1 LHNPVVADEAS
12 PLRGSV
18 VNKTC
23 ERCGRDAIFDIRID
37 DSTDV
42 CGHHFTAEMPATR
55 CAACSQV
62 VIQAEH
68 VKRFERRIAV
78 ELAKSGLRSG
88 EGLRFLRT
96 VLGMK
101 QPMLAELLDVP
112 VEYMQYWE
120 SGKWP
125 VDPRAMAVVASLTLG
140 RFDDQHASL
149 DCLRVLR
156 MPRKLSAKVRLHI
169 DEPGAAAKT
178 WRFGDA
184 KRKAPAIA

>member
-1 LHNPVVADEAS
+1 
-12 PLRGSV
+12 

-23 ERCGRDAIFDIRID
+23 ERCGRDAIFDVQID

-42 CGHHFTAEMPATR
+42 CGHRFTAQMPATR

-68 VKRFERRIAV
+68 VKRFERCIAV

-88 EGLRFLRT
+88 DGLRFLRT

-101 QPMLAELLDVP
+101 QAMLAELLDVP
-112 VEYMQYWE
+112 AEYMQYWE

-140 RFDDQHASL
+140 RFDGQHASL

-156 MPRKLSAKVRLHI
+156 MPRKLSAKVRLHL
-169 DEPGAAAKT
+169 DEPGAGTKT

-184 KRKAPAIA
+184 PAKVPATA

>member
-1 LHNPVVADEAS
+1 VK
-12 PLRGSV
+12 
-18 VNKTC
+18 KTC
-23 ERCGRDAIFDIRID
+23 ERCGRDAIFEIRID

-55 CAACSQV
+55 CASCSQV

-78 ELAKSGLRSG
+78 ELAKAGLRSG

-140 RFDDQHASL
+140 RFDGQQASL

-156 MPRKLSAKVRLHI
+156 MPRKLSAKVRLHL
-169 DEPGAAAKT
+169 DEPSAGTKS

-184 KRKAPAIA
+184 PVKAPAVA